1 VGEND
6 RIPRGGGGL
15 RRRVIAAIGL
25 FCLLIVI
32 FHRPLLLFVGRRLAI
47 HFAAKHD
54 LILSLELRGNP
65 FVNLIATKI
74 HAVSVDS
81 GDIES
86 LDLDYARIDYDL
98 FDLIRGRKLD
108 FLRNI
113 EAHSARV
120 VLNPSHE
127 QHPRRQPKPDE
138 HATLPSLF
146 PERVKLSDVS
156 VIIRN
161 RPDDFVI
168 EHVDLVLDPRAP
180 GELRIAGLQL
190 PTGQNWSNLK
200 GQTSYAGKNLIVR
213 DLASSD
219 PDRVSQL
226 NIDGSRLG
234 AKQLALNLEAKLG
247 EGTIS
252 IATTLGEAGSGLKAS
267 VHLQVKDIAAESLN
281 RYAVLPEGSL
291 GGEIEDATVDGSGV
305 LNAPRTWTG
314 NINARLKDFRGE
326 GFHFDRSVLQIAV
339 QNGAAILQTA
349 DVVQGANEFHIRGS
363 ADLPVK
369 LNEFGRAPA
378 SFEISGKDIDLREF
392 TSDMA
397 QHLSGNAET
406 SGKIDIKNGIVTAAF
421 SLTTGPVKSSEGS
434 IEKIN
439 ANLTASKTMPAPG
452 NRKPWFS
459 GLKSKLDLDISN
471 AEIRGHEV
479 DSLTASVSSVN
490 DSLQID
496 QMVIRRRR
504 NSFNVAGR
512 YNLPEDI
519 EEASPTGEVEFEL
532 AALELADFWADD
544 SPDKWSG
551 PLQGAG
557 EIRWKNGIGNGEF
570 WISGAN
576 LRTRG
581 LAVNGINAQCTM
593 ANNVV
598 YLNDVSANLNEK
610 DSLRGNGVVDL
621 WGKHHYA
628 GKLAANIADLSKLK
642 PLLRDF
648 GNENDLAGSL
658 KIDWAGGG
666 DAIKFQNSGQL
677 KLTLENGRYGNLKSL
692 QANIDASY
700 SPDGLEIPTIFI
712 RSDRMDF
719 QAIVEA
725 KGETLEVAKIQLD
738 QGQAKYAS
746 GYVSLPFI
754 WKNLG
759 TNAAVIPATGNVA
772 ASFQSENIDLK
783 KLFEDFGAKPVASG
797 TLNVKLDAEGAI
809 SSPDARLE
817 VEMKDL
823 RSEKLAN
830 LEPAKLHLTAQSGQA
845 QLTISGKLEQ
855 AKVQPIELTAN
866 LPFDIPKIARDK
878 KLADETPLK
887 ANLKMPR
894 SSVNFVRQFIPA
906 VQEVDGDAALNVDLS
921 GTIARPVFKGQADMT
936 INVART
942 NDPTF
947 PALQNFK
954 ARLNFTNDVLSLDQ
968 FSGELSGGRFTLS
981 GRISIPKL
989 TTANVDLAFKADS
1002 ALVARSD
1009 ALTVRT
1015 DADVR
1020 FKGPLGSVS
1029 VTGAVSLTN
1038 SHFLKNLDLIP
1049 ISLPGRPAPEPPS
1062 SRPRIVLPAPLRDWK
1077 FDVAIKTKDPLLIRG
1092 NLATG
1097 GAVADLH
1104 FVGTGLRPGLNG
1116 LVRLKD
1122 VEATLPF
1129 SRLQIGYG
1137 FLYFNPDDSLN
1148 PKLDLHGTSVIQDYT
1163 VHVYIYGTS
1172 LAPEAVFSSEP
1183 PLPQEDIIS
1192 LLSTGT
1198 TREQLTG
1205 NNSVLAG
1212 RAAMLLV
1219 QQVYR
1224 KVFKKGQ
1231 ATQTNSVFDRF
1242 DLDVGTVDPRTGQQ
1256 QATARFKINKQ
1267 FVVVGDVGVSGD
1279 YKGMLKYLIRFH

>member
-1 VGEND
+1 MGEND
-6 RIPRGGGGL
+6 RIPRGRGTL
-15 RRRVIAAIGL
+15 RRRAIAAVAL
-25 FCLLIVI
+25 FCLVLVI

-47 HFAAKHD
+47 HFAVGQH
-54 LILSLELRGNP
+54 LTLNLELGGNV
-65 FVNLIATKI
+65 FSNLVATKV
-74 HAVSVDS
+74 HATSTDS
-81 GDIES
+81 AEIES
-86 LDLDYARIDYDL
+86 LDLDYARIDYNL
-98 FDLIRGRKLD
+98 FNLIRGPKSD

-113 EAHSARV
+113 EARSARI

-127 QHPRRQPKPDE
+127 PRPRRLPKPNE
-138 HATLPSLF
+138 HATLPSVF
-146 PERVKLSDVS
+146 PERVKLSDAS
-156 VIIRN
+156 VIIRDE
-161 RPDDFVI
+161 PHDFVI
-168 EHVDLVLDPRAP
+168 EHVDLDLDPRAP
-180 GELRIAGLQL
+180 GELRIGKLQI

-200 GQTSYAGKNLIVR
+200 GQISYTNKNLIVR
-213 DLASSD
+213 DLALND
-219 PDRVSQL
+219 QDRVALL

-234 AKQLALNLEAKLG
+234 AKQLALNLEGKLG
-247 EGTIS
+247 EGAIS
-252 IATTLGEAGSGLKAS
+252 VATTLGEVRPGLQTS
-267 VHLQVKDIAAESLN
+267 VHFQARNISAESLN
-281 RYAVLPEGSL
+281 KYTALPEGFL
-291 GGEIEDATVDGSGV
+291 GGDIEDATVDGSGV
-305 LNAPRTWTG
+305 LDAPRTWTG
-314 NINARLKDFRGE
+314 NIKAQVKDFRAG
-326 GFHFDRSVLQIAV
+326 GFHFDRGVVQAAA
-339 QNGAAILQTA
+339 QNGGAILQTA
-349 DVVQGANEFHIRGS
+349 DLVQGANEFQIRGS
-363 ADLPVK
+363 ADLPEK

-378 SFEISGKDIDLREF
+378 SFEISGKGLDLQQF
-392 TSDMA
+392 TSDMP
-397 QHLSGNAET
+397 QHLSGVAEAN
-406 SGKIDIKNGIVTAAF
+406 GKIEIKNGTVSGAFGLTA
-421 SLTTGPVKSSEGS
+421 GPVKFSEGS
-434 IEKIN
+434 IEKIS
-439 ANLTASKTMPAPG
+439 ANLTASKTMAAPG
-452 NRKPWFS
+452 NRKPWFAN
-459 GLKSKLDLDISN
+459 LRSKIDLDASN
-471 AEIRGHEV
+471 LQLRDHVIDEV
-479 DSLTASVSSVN
+479 TGSVSSVN
-490 DSLQID
+490 DSLEID
-496 QMVIRRRR
+496 QMIIRRRQ
-504 NSFNVAGR
+504 NNLNIAGR

-519 EEASPTGEVEFEL
+519 KEISRTGEVKFGL
-532 AALELADFWADD
+532 AVPELADFWTSD

-557 EIRWKNGIGNGEF
+557 EIKWKNGIGNGEF

-576 LRTRG
+576 VRTRG
-581 LAVNGINAQCTM
+581 LDVKGINAQGAM

-610 DSLRGNGVVDL
+610 DSFRADGVVDL
-621 WGKHHYA
+621 WGKHHYT
-628 GKLAANIADLSKLK
+628 GKLATNISDLSKLK
-642 PLLRDF
+642 PLLHDF
-648 GNENDLAGSL
+648 GNENDIAGSL

-666 DAIKFQNSGQL
+666 DAIKFQNAGQL

-700 SPDGLEIPTIFI
+700 SPEALDIPTIFV
-712 RSDRMDF
+712 RSDQMDF
-719 QAIVEA
+719 QAIVQA
-725 KGETLEVAKIQLD
+725 KGETLEIAKIQLD

-746 GYVSLPFI
+746 GYVSVPFI

-759 TNAAVIPATGNVA
+759 TNASVIPSTGNVI

-797 TLNVKLDAEGAI
+797 TVSVKLGAQGPI
-809 SSPDARLE
+809 SSPDAWLE

-823 RSEKLAN
+823 KSEKLPN
-830 LEPAKLHLTAQSGQA
+830 LEPAKLNLTAQSHQD

-855 AKVQPIELTAN
+855 AKIQPIELAAN

-878 KLADETPLK
+878 KLADETPVK

-894 SSVNFVRQFIPA
+894 SSVNFVRQFVPA
-906 VQEVDGDAALNVDLS
+906 MQEVDGDAALNVDLS
-921 GTIARPVFKGQADMT
+921 GTVARPVFKGQADMT
-936 INVART
+936 INVARSS
-942 NDPTF
+942 DPTF

-954 ARLNFTNDVLSLDQ
+954 ARLNFTNDVLSFDQ
-968 FSGELSGGRFTLS
+968 FSGELSGGHFTLS

-989 TTANVDLAFKADS
+989 TSANVDLAFKADS

-1009 ALTVRT
+1009 ALTART
-1015 DADVR
+1015 DADVQ
-1020 FKGPLGSVS
+1020 FKGPISSVN
-1029 VTGAVSLTN
+1029 VTGNVSLTN

-1062 SRPRIVLPAPLRDWK
+1062 SHPQIILPAPLRDWK
-1077 FDVAIKTKDPLLIRG
+1077 FDVAIKTKDPVLIRG

-1104 FVGTGLRPGLNG
+1104 FVGTGARPGLNG
-1116 LVRLKD
+1116 LVRLEN

-1129 SRLQIGYG
+1129 SRLQIAYG

-1148 PKLDLHGTSVIQDYT
+1148 PKMDLHGTSIIQDYT

-1172 LAPEAVFSSEP
+1172 LEPEAVFNSEP

-1205 NNSVLAG
+1205 SNNVLAG

-1219 QQVYR
+1219 QQFYR

-1231 ATQTNSVFDRF
+1231 ATQSNSVFDRF

-1256 QATARFKINKQ
+1256 TATARFKINNQ